1 MEVNAGLDL
10 LHVHCRGYLASSI
23 LLSLIPFILDV
34 FVFLA
39 YFILHFQARKDNRR
53 LIRVSM
59 LISVRGIKM
68 SDMETGKTL
77 LNFSIYR

>member
-1 MEVNAGLDL
+1 MLEQCLDGSRK
-10 LHVHCRGYLASSI
+10 VE
-23 LLSLIPFILDV
+23 LSWKALRNIYRNFIL
-34 FVFLA
+34 FVQK
-39 YFILHFQARKDNRR
+39 YISISIQARKDNRR

-68 SDMETGKTL
+68 SDLETGKTL

>member
-1 MEVNAGLDL
+1 MPEQCLNGSQKVE
-10 LHVHCRGYLASSI
+10 
-23 LLSLIPFILDV
+23 LSWRAFRNIYRNFIL
-34 FVFLA
+34 FVQK
-39 YFILHFQARKDNRR
+39 YISISIQARKDNRR

-68 SDMETGKTL
+68 SDLETGKTL

>member
-1 MEVNAGLDL
+1 MGVN
-10 LHVHCRGYLASSI
+10 I
-23 LLSLIPFILDV
+23 
-34 FVFLA
+34 FL
-39 YFILHFQARKDNRR
+39 YPEYFQARKDNRR

-68 SDMETGKTL
+68 ADLESGKTL

>member
-1 MEVNAGLDL
+1 MNSVDL
-10 LHVHCRGYLASSI
+10 PYNFKFAIFLETLFSI
-23 LLSLIPFILDV
+23 CPET
-34 FVFLA
+34 
-39 YFILHFQARKDNRR
+39 YFSVPIQARKDNRR

-68 SDMETGKTL
+68 SDLETGKTL